1 MTTLVAI
8 DSKKTAMII
17 YHHMNNYVAL
27 ALGDLDAVNPKVK
40 FEFLGHLMDYREA
53 GDTMHMA
60 SIARQEV
67 NIFVVEFPS
76 S

>member
-27 ALGDLDAVNPKVK
+27 ALGDLGAGDPKVK

-53 GDTMHMA
+53 GDTMHVG
-60 SIARQEV
+60 STVKQEV
-67 NIFVVEFPS
+67 NVQHCK
-76 S
+76 